1 MGRLFIVGIGPGSA
15 EYMTGQARA
24 AIDSAEVVCGYTGYI
39 DLVRASWPDK
49 RYIATPMRQELDRCR
64 AALEIAQN
72 GGAVAMICSG
82 DAGVYG
88 MAAPIFELSGGYP
101 DAEIE
106 IVPGITAALSGSAV
120 LGAPLGHDFCVISLS
135 DLLTPWEVIEK
146 RLKAAAMGDFVTVLY
161 NPGSKKRTDCLRL
174 ACEAMLQNG
183 KRPDTVCGAVRNI
196 GRAGQESSIMTLDEL
211 KHYKA
216 DMFTTIFVGNASTFA
231 ENGRIITPRGY
242 KR

>member
-1 MGRLFIVGIGPGSA
+1 MGQLFIVGIGPGSS
-15 EYMTGQARA
+15 EYMTEQARA
-24 AIDSAEVVCGYTGYI
+24 AIDAAETICGYTGYI
-39 DLVRASWPDK
+39 DLIRGIWPDK

-64 AALEIAQN
+64 AALEIAD
-72 GGAVAMICSG
+72 GGGTAAMICSG

-88 MAAPIFELSGGYP
+88 MAAPILELCGGYP
-101 DAEIE
+101 NAEIE

-135 DLLTPWEVIEK
+135 DLLTPWDVIEK

-174 ACEAMLQNG
+174 ACDTMLHGG
-183 KRPDTVCGAVRNI
+183 KRPDTVCGVVRNI
-196 GRAGQESSIMTLDEL
+196 GRAGQDDRIMTLKEL
-211 KHYKA
+211 KDYRA
-216 DMFTTIFVGNASTFA
+216 DMFTTIFVGNTTTYA

-242 KR
+242 LK

>member
-1 MGRLFIVGIGPGSA
+1 MGRLFIVGIGSGST
-15 EYMTGQARA
+15 EYMTEQARA
-24 AIDSAEVVCGYTGYI
+24 AIDSAEVICGYTGYI
-39 DLVRASWPDK
+39 DLVRENWPDK
-49 RYIATPMRQELDRCR
+49 RYLATPMRQELDRCR

-72 GGAVAMICSG
+72 GGTVAMICSG

-88 MAAPIFELSGGYP
+88 MAAPILELCGDYP

-106 IVPGITAALSGSAV
+106 IVAGVTAALSGSAV

-146 RLKAAAMGDFVTVLY
+146 RLNAAAMGDFVTVLY
-161 NPGSKKRTDCLRL
+161 NPGSKKRTECLRL
-174 ACEAMLQNG
+174 ACETMLQGG
-183 KRPDTVCGAVRNI
+183 KRPDTVCGVARNI
-196 GRAGQESSIMTLDEL
+196 GRAGQDSRIMSLEEL
-211 KHYKA
+211 KDYKA
-216 DMFTTIFVGNASTFA
+216 DMFTTIFVGNNSTYA